1 MGGGV
6 FQRGA
11 YFWALGVSKLRVV
24 FELRRRLAAQ
34 SDVDKALDEWG
45 VGPNAEKMD
54 EEAAAKK
61 DAGPQLPDLKD
72 LKLPGD
78 LKLPDVDLKLP
89 KLPDNIKLP
98 WD

>member
-1 MGGGV
+1 MLR
-6 FQRGA
+6 FPTRA
-11 YFWALGVSKLRVV
+11 YLIFS
-24 FELRRRLAAQ
+24 RLAAQ

-61 DAGPQLPDLKD
+61 DAGPQLPG
-72 LKLPGD
+72 PEGPQAAGD

-89 KLPDNIKLP
+89 KLPDIKLP